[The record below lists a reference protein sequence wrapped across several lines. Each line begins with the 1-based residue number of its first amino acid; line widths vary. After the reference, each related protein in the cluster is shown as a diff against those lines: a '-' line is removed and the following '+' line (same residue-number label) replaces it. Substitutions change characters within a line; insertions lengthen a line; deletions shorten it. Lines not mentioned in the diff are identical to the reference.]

1 MHEAASFVMS
11 ARSLDEG
18 LYLHSLPVTS
28 LTFSASRSTSSLPP
42 MHCSALQS
50 SSHFRM
56 LKSVRWPASQLYQR
70 QHHTGL
76 GLSAPLHHQDGQAH
90 QPLLQCHRLSSR
102 FHGAV
107 GRARSSLHRG
117 KIGRYLA
124 SKRNEVSSLSFASAS

>member
-18 LYLHSLPVTS
+18 LYLHSLPVPS

-56 LKSVRWPASQLYQR
+56 LKSVSLACFSTISTAASYR
-70 QHHTGL
+70 L
-76 GLSAPLHHQDGQAH
+76 GRISRCFNVIDSRPDFMKLLVELVPLCIGERLADTWHQKGMKLAP
-90 QPLLQCHRLSSR
+90 
-102 FHGAV
+102 
-107 GRARSSLHRG
+107 
-117 KIGRYLA
+117 
-124 SKRNEVSSLSFASAS
+124 

>member
-56 LKSVRWPASQLYQR
+56 LKSVSLACFSTISTAASYR
-70 QHHTGL
+70 L
-76 GLSAPLHHQDGQAH
+76 GPISPLHHQDGQAH

-102 FHGAV
+102 FHEAV

-117 KIGRYLA
+117 KIG
-124 SKRNEVSSLSFASAS
+124 